1 VNRKLVVVAAA
12 ALAAWCA
19 WGLRVRAGRPER
31 PPPPAGELRGVWHVH
46 TTASDGR
53 GTLDEVIAAA
63 RGAGLQFV
71 VVSDHNVLGPA
82 APAWRDGVLVV
93 PATEA
98 STRYGHVV
106 AAGVPRPLDGEERR
120 GDPLG
125 AIAALGGQAVL
136 AHPLHPERPFG
147 GWGTGPWRGFEVV
160 SNDTAW
166 YRALAERS
174 VGRILRAAL
183 MLPWDPPSTVLT
195 LAEDPSRELA
205 RFDAELAAARAVV
218 PASAGRPP
226 ASLRVL
232 LCSADAHGWPS
243 YGAAFGA
250 FSMHVPVAG
259 TGDAAADARAVLAAL
274 LDGSAACVLDGIA
287 PASGVRLHVA
297 PAPGTP
303 DGLVLELAAPTPGEA
318 EAVLLHDGVP
328 IARAALAPGAAPVT
342 LSCGGR
348 CAPGDYRVEVRRGG
362 RPWIFTNPVAI
373 E

>member
-1 VNRKLVVVAAA
+1 VKRKLLVAVAAA
-12 ALAAWCA
+12 LIAWCA
-19 WGLRVRAGRPER
+19 WGVRVRAVRPAR
-31 PPPPAGELRGVWHVH
+31 PPPPAGELRGAWHVH

-71 VVSDHNVLGPA
+71 VVTDHNVLGPA

-136 AHPLHPERPFG
+136 AHPLHPERPFS
-147 GWGTGPWRGFEVV
+147 GWGTGPWRGLEVV

-174 VGRILRAAL
+174 VGRVVRAAL
-183 MLPWDPPSTVLT
+183 VLPWDPPSAVLT
-195 LAEDPSRELA
+195 LADDPSPELA
-205 RFDAELAAARAVV
+205 RLDAEVATARAVAPAAAARAPV
-218 PASAGRPP
+218 SR
-226 ASLRVL
+226 LVL

-243 YGAAFGA
+243 YDAAFGA
-250 FSMHVPVAG
+250 FSMHVPVAR
-259 TGDAAADARAVLAAL
+259 TGDAVADARAVLAAL
-274 LDGSAACVLDGIA
+274 LDGSAACVLDAVA
-287 PASGVRLHVA
+287 PASGVRLHVRSDTGVPDA
-297 PAPGTP
+297 VVLDLDSPAR
-303 DGLVLELAAPTPGEA
+303 DGA
-318 EAVLLHDGVP
+318 EASLLRDGAPV
-328 IARAALAPGAAPVT
+328 ARARVSPGATPVS
-342 LSCGGR
+342 LSCGAR